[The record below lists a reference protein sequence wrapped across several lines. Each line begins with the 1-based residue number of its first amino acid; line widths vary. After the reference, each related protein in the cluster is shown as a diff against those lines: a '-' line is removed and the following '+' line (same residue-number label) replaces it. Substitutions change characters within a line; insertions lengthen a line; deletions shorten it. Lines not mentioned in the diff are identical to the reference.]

1 MPRHFLRSADLDP
14 SEQAIVLERAA
25 RLRAEREAA
34 LADGRA
40 PMADALAGRSVAI
53 VFEKPSLRTRVSF
66 EVAIHELG
74 GHALKIDDAEIGLGK
89 RETIADT
96 ARVLSRYVQGIVLRT
111 FGQERIDELAANS
124 SVPVVN
130 ALSDLEHPCQALA
143 DLQTLAAEFG
153 ALAGRTLT
161 YVGDGNNVAH
171 SLLVAGAQ
179 AGMHVR
185 VAHPDGYAPD
195 EQVMASAHDAAS
207 ASGGSVATTTDPRE
221 AAEGADALYTDV
233 WTSMGQEAENEQRL
247 RAFEGFQVDQSLL
260 DLATE
265 GAVLLHCLPAHR
277 GEEVAAEVIDGPASR
292 VFSQAENRL
301 HAQKAL
307 LLHLLEQA

>member
-1 MPRHFLRSADLDP
+1 MPRHFLRSVDLDP
-14 SEQAIVLERAA
+14 TEQALVLERAA

-40 PMADALAGRSVAI
+40 PMAEALAGRSVAI

-111 FGQERIDELAANS
+111 FGQERIEELAANS

-153 ALAGRTLT
+153 PLAGRTLT

-195 EQVMASAHDAAS
+195 EQVIDVAREAAS
-207 ASGGSVATTTDPRE
+207 TSGGSVATTTDPRE
-221 AAEGADALYTDV
+221 AADGSDALYTDV

-247 RAFEGFQVDQSLL
+247 RDFDGFQVDAALL
-260 DLATE
+260 DLAAD

-307 LLHLLEQA
+307 LLHLLEQQ